1 MAIRAIILN
10 VIREALRQKIIYV
23 TILFT
28 FLLFG
33 IEPMLPS
40 FQVGLRIQLFND
52 IALGISYLAVAIL
65 AVALSVNQLPSEI
78 EKRTIYNVFSK
89 PVRRIEFLVG
99 KFLGVQIVLFSCVV
113 LMGIAISLFTFI
125 FFETFQT
132 GLLQGICIEFMEG
145 AIISSFAILMSTFVS
160 PTVNVF
166 ACILFYFAG
175 HVKNSIMSGVANSGG
190 LNGMLGKIIYY
201 CLPSLENFNVNEA
214 VARGMTLKTVL
225 VAELAVY
232 AIVFVA
238 IFLSIASLILSKKEL

>member
-89 PVRRIEFLVG
+89 PLRRIEFLVG
-99 KFLGVQIVLFSCVV
+99 KFLGVQIVLFSCVII
-113 LMGIAISLFTFI
+113 MGFAISLFTFI
-125 FFETFQT
+125 FFDKLQI
-132 GLLQGICIEFMEG
+132 GLLQGICVEFMEG
-145 AIISSFAILMSTFVS
+145 AVISAFAILMSTFVS

-166 ACILFYFAG
+166 ACVLFYFVG
-175 HVKNSIMSGVANSGG
+175 HVKNGIMTGIMDSGG
-190 LNGMLGKIIYY
+190 ASGILGKILYY

-214 VARGMTLKTVL
+214 VARGVTLKTVF

-238 IFLSIASLILSKKEL
+238 VFLSIASLVLSKKEL